1 MSERKSRLVQR
12 AEYAV
17 VQGIGAVLERARPE
31 SLDRWSIRIGAAAQ
45 RLLPGRNEMAMANVR
60 GVFPEMSEVEARE
73 LVRKCWIHF
82 ARTSLEFL
90 RTIDQPLD
98 RIAQRFD
105 ITGWDHA
112 GEATALK
119 RGAILV
125 TAHLGSWEFGI
136 SMVTL
141 LEGKVTIVARALDNE
156 LLHEKILNARQRLN
170 VEFVERR
177 RAARALV
184 QTLQE
189 HGSVI
194 LVADQAVQ
202 PREGMLVPFL
212 GRPAWTTSAPA
223 RLSLRFGAPIV
234 CVFCLPAGERFRLE
248 IEPPIIPD
256 QLPPAERN
264 VEALTRR
271 INDIISAQIRRQPH
285 LWLWMHNRWKKAESI
300 S

>member
-17 VQGIGAVLERARPE
+17 VQGIGAMLERARPE
-31 SLDRWSIRIGAAAQ
+31 RLDRWSVRMGAAAQ
-45 RLLPGRNEMAMANVR
+45 RLFRGRNEMALRNVGR
-60 GVFPEMSEVEARE
+60 VFPEMSEPEARE

-90 RTIDQPLD
+90 RTIDEPLD
-98 RIAQRFD
+98 RIAKRFD
-105 ITGWDHA
+105 INSWDNA
-112 GEATALK
+112 AEALAQN
-119 RGAILV
+119 RGVVIV

-136 SMVTL
+136 SLVTL

-156 LLHEKILNARQRLN
+156 LLHEKIVSARQRLN

-184 QTLQE
+184 QTLDE
-189 HGSVI
+189 RGSVI

-202 PREGMLVPFL
+202 PREGVLVPFL

-256 QLPPAERN
+256 RLAPVERT
-264 VEALTRR
+264 VEGLTRR
-271 INDIISAQIRRQPH
+271 VNDVISGQIRRQPH
-285 LWLWMHNRWKKAESI
+285 LWLWMHNRWKKAE
-300 S
+300 